1 MIVEGKADYLP
12 GKGKPVGIFEDAV
25 WGVEEIQLPE
35 RCAVVLL
42 SDGVFELVPDK
53 ELIDK
58 EKTLL
63 QFLGTSSNTIENL
76 KDALAVDFIEAPQDD
91 VSMLLLTR
99 GM

>member
-1 MIVEGKADYLP
+1 M
-12 GKGKPVGIFEDAV
+12 
-25 WGVEEIQLPE
+25 
-35 RCAVVLL
+35 LL

-63 QFLGTSSNTIENL
+63 QFLGNKSNTIENL
-76 KDALAVDFIEAPQDD
+76 KEALSVDFVEAPQDD